1 MKKRLFNR
9 LMKKD
14 LKSNDDYN
22 EVINNRPKII
32 HDMINFCHTMHP
44 HNDRGHLNLIIGME
58 ELSELQKE
66 VSKGIR
72 GKLDRNALLEE
83 MVDVEGCLLVLRD
96 VYNITDEELN
106 KARYIKTSRI
116 KRKVDSKT
124 FS

>member
-32 HDMINFCHTMHP
+32 HDMINFCHTTYP

-83 MVDVEGCLLVLRD
+83 MVDVEACLLTLRD
-96 VYNITDEELN
+96 VYDITDEELD
-106 KARYIKTSRI
+106 KVRYIKTLSI
-116 KRKVDSKT
+116 KRKTDGKT